1 MSKRYGYA
9 RVSTGDQSLEIQH
22 DLLTK
27 HGCDIIRSEKVSGK
41 SLGGRE
47 QLRVLLDFIGKGD
60 VLVVTKLDRLGR
72 NLLDILVVI
81 QEIEAKGAQ
90 LVSIGERFDTT
101 SPMGVAM
108 FQVAGVFAQLER
120 AMIRLRQR
128 EGIEA
133 AKKAGKYRG
142 GKKRFD
148 PATIRQMSATGMRPH
163 QIKAELG
170 CSFDTITR
178 ALRQGTRPQM
188 AAP

>member
-1 MSKRYGYA
+1 MA
-9 RVSTGDQSLEIQH
+9 TV
-22 DLLTK
+22 
-27 HGCDIIRSEKVSGK
+27 
-41 SLGGRE
+41 GGRE
-47 QLRVLLDFIGKGD
+47 QLRVLLDFVGKGD

-128 EGIEA
+128 EEGWAVSGWQAALRSRNDPSALGDRHEA
-133 AKKAGKYRG
+133 
-142 GKKRFD
+142 
-148 PATIRQMSATGMRPH
+148 H
-163 QIKAELG
+163 QIKVELG
-170 CSFDTITR
+170 CSFDAITR
-178 ALRQGTRPQM
+178 ALRQHARPGT

>member
-9 RVSTGDQSLEIQH
+9 RVSTDDQSLEIQH

-27 HGCDIIRSEKVSGK
+27 HGCEEKVSGK

-148 PATIRQMSATGMRPH
+148 PATIRQLSATGMRPH

-178 ALRQGTRPQM
+178 ALKPRREM

>member
-1 MSKRYGYA
+1 MSRSNQA
-9 RVSTGDQSLEIQH
+9 TAQSAPCDEGDKAEA
-22 DLLTK
+22 DLDHEHNHNEQEANKMAT
-27 HGCDIIRSEKVSGK
+27 V
-41 SLGGRE
+41 GGRE
-47 QLRVLLDFIGKGD
+47 QLRVLLDFVGKGD

-72 NLLDILVVI
+72 NLLDILVI

-133 AKKAGKYRG
+133 AKKAGRYRG
-142 GKKRFD
+142 GKQRSD
-148 PATIRQMSATGMRPH
+148 PATIRQLSATGMRP
-163 QIKAELG
+163 IR
-170 CSFDTITR
+170 S
-178 ALRQGTRPQM
+178 RPNS
-188 AAP
+188 AAASTP

>member
-1 MSKRYGYA
+1 MSEQERTIG
-9 RVSTGDQSLEIQH
+9 QWL
-22 DLLTK
+22 
-27 HGCDIIRSEKVSGK
+27 DILSRRSAPRSKIGI
-41 SLGGRE
+41 GIGRG
-47 QLRVLLDFIGKGD
+47 QFGMPPSSYLALRP
-60 VLVVTKLDRLGR
+60 RP
-72 NLLDILVVI
+72 ILVVI

-133 AKKAGKYRG
+133 AKKAGRYRG

-178 ALRQGTRPQM
+178 ALRQDTRLGT